1 MKNTI
6 IFDLDGTL
14 ALIEKRRIKA
24 GKTADGKETKKKLTF
39 IKSVHRDITP
49 GNILL
54 NKFGDVKIADFGMV
68 GSNQTIYS
76 TYQGTFHY
84 MSPERLR
91 GEVHS
96 FNSDIWSL
104 GLTLGQCAIG
114 KFPIELKEDNPLWEM
129 MMSVQEQQECNLII
143 EKEDFSVE
151 FYDFI
156 KHCLVVD
163 PKLRPSAEELL
174 EHSFITKYE
183 TEEMSLGRWLDL
195 NYVQIIKKKKQKKQE
210 IVNKNE
216 TTTTTIIT

>member
-1 MKNTI
+1 MVK
-6 IFDLDGTL
+6 
-14 ALIEKRRIKA
+14 KP
-24 GKTADGKETKKKLTF
+24 KKKIKIF
-39 IKSVHRDITP
+39 IKSVHRDIKP